1 MRLYRTLFHTKML
14 SLGKDTKD
22 VVGVIC
28 IDKEGKLLLVQGVG
42 GKWSFP
48 KGRRK
53 ELETDHQGA
62 LREAKEE
69 AGINLSDQTPFL
81 SMKLRYGTY
90 FCYFFNVHGEDMRL
104 SKPLTPDEILQA
116 GWILPKTENFRHQ
129 DKNADLRAYLS
140 S

>member
-1 MRLYRTLFHTKML
+1 MST
-14 SLGKDTKD
+14 LGKDTKD

-28 IDKEGKLLLVQGVG
+28 IDKMGKLLLVQGAG

-69 AGINLSDQTPFL
+69 TGIDLTDQTPFL
-81 SMKLRYGTY
+81 TVKLRYGTY
-90 FCYFFNVHGEDMRL
+90 FCYFFNAFGEHMKL
-104 SKPLTPDEILQA
+104 SSPSTPDEILQVD
-116 GWILPKTENFRHQ
+116 WVFPKSQFFRHQ

-140 S
+140 G

>member
-1 MRLYRTLFHTKML
+1 M
-14 SLGKDTKD
+14 SALGKDTKD

-28 IDKEGKLLLVQGVG
+28 IDKEGKLLLVQGAG

-53 ELETDHQGA
+53 ELETSHQGA

-69 AGINLSDQTPFL
+69 AGIDLSDQTPFL
-81 SMKLRYGTY
+81 SFKLRYGSY
-90 FCYFFNVHGEDMRL
+90 YCYYLNCKGEDL
-104 SKPLTPDEILQA
+104 KLANCLTPDEILQV
-116 GWILPKTENFRHQ
+116 GWIVPSSENFRHQ

-140 S
+140 R

>member
-1 MRLYRTLFHTKML
+1 ML

-28 IDKEGKLLLVQGVG
+28 IDKEGKLLLVQGFG

-53 ELETDHQGA
+53 ERETDLQGA
-62 LREAKEE
+62 LREAREE
-69 AGINLSDQTPFL
+69 AGIDLSDVSPFL

-90 FCYFFNVHGEDMRL
+90 FCYFFNVLGDDMRL

-116 GWILPKTENFRHQ
+116 RWVLPKTEHFRRQ

>member
-1 MRLYRTLFHTKML
+1 ML

-28 IDKEGKLLLVQGVG
+28 VDKEGKLLLVQGFG

-53 ELETDHQGA
+53 ELETAHEGA

-69 AGINLSDQTPFL
+69 AGIDLSDQTPFL
-81 SMKLRYGTY
+81 SMKLRYGSY
-90 FCYFFNVHGEDMRL
+90 FCYFFNVSGENMKL
-104 SKPLTPDEILQA
+104 SKPLTSDEILQA
-116 GWILPKTENFRHQ
+116 GWILPKTEHFRHQ
-129 DKNADLRAYLS
+129 EKNADLRAYLS
-140 S
+140 A

>member
-1 MRLYRTLFHTKML
+1 MS

-28 IDKEGKLLLVQGVG
+28 IDREGKLLLVQGAG

-69 AGINLSDQTPFL
+69 AGIDLSDQTPFA
-81 SMKLRYGTY
+81 SIKLRYGAY
-90 FCYFFNVHGEDMRL
+90 FCYFFNVFGEDMKL
-104 SKPLTPDEILQA
+104 SKPATPDEILQA
-116 GWILPKTENFRHQ
+116 GWIFAKTETFRRQ

-140 S
+140 F

>member
-1 MRLYRTLFHTKML
+1 M
-14 SLGKDTKD
+14 SALGKDTKD

-28 IDKEGKLLLVQGVG
+28 IDREGKLLLVQGAG

-69 AGINLSDQTPFL
+69 AGIDLADKTAFAWIQ
-81 SMKLRYGTY
+81 LRYGSY
-90 FCYFFNVHGEDMRL
+90 FCYFLNQSGDDMKL
-104 SKPLTPDEILQA
+104 IKTATSDEILQA
-116 GWILPKTENFRHQ
+116 AWVFPKNQTFRCEE
-129 DKNADLRAYLS
+129 KNADLRAYLS
-140 S
+140 R

>member
-1 MRLYRTLFHTKML
+1 MT

-28 IDKEGKLLLVQGVG
+28 LDKQGKLLLVQGAG

-53 ELETDHQGA
+53 ENETPHQGA

-69 AGINLSDQTPFL
+69 AGIDLSNEPCFMSMNLRF
-81 SMKLRYGTY
+81 GTY
-90 FCYFFNVHGEDMRL
+90 FWYYFDTSGESIPLAD
-104 SKPLTPDEILQA
+104 PLTPAEILQA
-116 GWILPKTENFRHQ
+116 AWISPHSEDFLKQE
-129 DKNADLRAYLS
+129 KNADLRCYLMES
-140 S
+140 KPKRKH